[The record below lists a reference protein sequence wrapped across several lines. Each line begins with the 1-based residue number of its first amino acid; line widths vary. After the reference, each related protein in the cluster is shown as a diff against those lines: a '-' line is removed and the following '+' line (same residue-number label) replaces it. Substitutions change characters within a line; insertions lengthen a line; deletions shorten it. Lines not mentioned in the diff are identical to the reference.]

1 MWQITTMRTR
11 TRSREGQ
18 SWQHLYKTARWL
30 KLRLIHLSAEPLCRM
45 CRDEGRITPAK
56 VVDHIK
62 AHKGDPALFWD
73 MGNLQALCAPHHNGV
88 KQREER
94 LGKRILP
101 RGIDGWP
108 IDDGSGKK
116 N

>member
-1 MWQITTMRTR
+1 MRTR

-62 AHKGDPALFWD
+62 AHKGDPVLFYGGPFQSLCKPCHD
-73 MGNLQALCAPHHNGV
+73 RHKQA
-88 KQREER
+88 EER
-94 LGKRILP
+94 TGKAKPVIGL
-101 RGIDGWP
+101 DGWP
-108 IDDGSGKK
+108 AGSP
-116 N
+116 